1 MGFIAPIIIQ
11 GKLFLREVTSLNH
24 GWDELLPE
32 RYSNRWTLW
41 KKSLS
46 ELRKVNIPRM
56 FAHVSLSQAKRVELH
71 VFSDASKEAID
82 AVSYLK
88 VFDINNVSKVCFL
101 FGKAKVVPRHG
112 HTIPRLELCVAVLA
126 VEVSDLV
133 SEHIDAPLGQSHF
146 YTDSKIVL
154 GYIHNEK
161 WRFQVYVSNRVDRI
175 RQLTHPSQWRY
186 VSTDSNP
193 ADLGTR
199 GINITEIESS
209 LWMQGPSF
217 LFKEIEHAQVE
228 FPLIDA
234 DNDKEVS
241 TISHSFKEKSDDCN
255 GWHIC
260 NRHKTASLVLY
271 KKQIFS
277 LFRQFSINASPKKLY
292 V

>member
-1 MGFIAPIIIQ
+1 
-11 GKLFLREVTSLNH
+11 
-24 GWDELLPE
+24 
-32 RYSNRWTLW
+32 
-41 KKSLS
+41 
-46 ELRKVNIPRM
+46 M

-71 VFSDASKEAID
+71 VFSDASKEAIG

-133 SEHIDAPLGQSHF
+133 SEHIDALLEQSHF

-193 ADLGTR
+193 ADLATR
-199 GINITEIESS
+199 GINVTEIESS

-234 DNDKEVS
+234 DNDKEVRPL
-241 TISHSFKEKSDDCN
+241 INVNKNQLDHNEKLS
-255 GWHIC
+255 IV
-260 NRHKTASLVLY
+260 NRLEKYSSWKRILKSVPFLTVLKKGLMTAMEGTYATVIRPL
-271 KKQIFS
+271 
-277 LFRQFSINASPKKLY
+277 A
-292 V
+292 